1 MLTVMAVH
9 VCLCRWPADPA
20 DGRSAIVMVVGGEP
34 ERFYARIMPAW
45 TSWQGYFTKA
55 IRQNTV
61 LILLMDANFWTE
73 VNTLGE
79 KLHLERLDCTM
90 CA

>member
-1 MLTVMAVH
+1 MA
-9 VCLCRWPADPA
+9 
-20 DGRSAIVMVVGGEP
+20 VGGEP
-34 ERFYARIMPAW
+34 ERFYTRIMAAW

-73 VNTLGE
+73 LNTLGE
-79 KLHLERLDCTM
+79 KLHLERLDCTT
-90 CA
+90 CACSSSALSLIVWQLLVLSSRYCRML